1 MCGKLGIVAGIC
13 RSYGHN
19 DPRRIRKNNSRGED
33 PDLYGLFW
41 GRGAH
46 PMTTD
51 LQQRQAACLKA
62 AGYAK
67 PTKKELLTV
76 IDEIL
81 ESSESFDPKLVGLVW
96 LYFEKNPSQKAA
108 NYPSWWVAQA
118 VSKDETRPSLHN
130 VRCEPGKLI
139 ATDGHRLHI
148 ATNQN
153 VVSKGFLE
161 PTTLTPI
168 EFDEQFPPYDQI
180 LNSAPPATK
189 IVSFD
194 DFEPV
199 AKDVVKLG
207 EVFFERRY
215 IKEAFAGSETMRV
228 SKSGPRDVA
237 RFEGE
242 NRTALI
248 MPRRY

>member
-1 MCGKLGIVAGIC
+1 MT
-13 RSYGHN
+13 
-19 DPRRIRKNNSRGED
+19 
-33 PDLYGLFW
+33 PDI
-41 GRGAH
+41 
-46 PMTTD
+46 
-51 LQQRQAACLKA
+51 QQRQAACLKA

-76 IDEIL
+76 IDELI
-81 ESSESFDPKLVGLVW
+81 EKGDPLDKKLVGLVW

-108 NYPSWWVAQA
+108 SDLRYWVAQA
-118 VSKDETRPSLHN
+118 VSKDDTRLPLHN

-148 ATNQN
+148 AEVDDVFTH
-153 VVSKGFLE
+153 GFFE
-161 PTTLTPI
+161 PVTLTPI
-168 EFDEQFPPYDQI
+168 EFDEQFPPCGDI
-180 LNSAPPATK
+180 EKIAIPATK

-215 IKEAFAGSETMRV
+215 IKEAFAGSETLRV
-228 SKSGPRDVA
+228 SESGPRDVA

>member
-1 MCGKLGIVAGIC
+1 
-13 RSYGHN
+13 
-19 DPRRIRKNNSRGED
+19 
-33 PDLYGLFW
+33 
-41 GRGAH
+41 
-46 PMTTD
+46 MTPEI
-51 LQQRQAACLKA
+51 QQKQAACLKA
-62 AGYAK
+62 AGYFK

-81 ESSESFDPKLVGLVW
+81 ESSDSFDPK
-96 LYFEKNPSQKAA
+96 SQKAA
-108 NYPSWWVAQA
+108 SDLRYWVAQA
-118 VSKDETRPSLHN
+118 VSKDDTRPHLHN

-148 ATNQN
+148 AEDDTN
-153 VVSKGFLE
+153 STYTGFLE
-161 PTTLTPI
+161 PITLTPFI
-168 EFDEQFPPYDQI
+168 DPDTQFPPYGDI
-180 LNSAPPATK
+180 EKIAPPATK

-194 DFEPV
+194 DFEPM
-199 AKDVVKLG
+199 AKDIVKLG

-215 IKEAFAGSETMRV
+215 IKEAFAGSETMKV
-228 SKSGPRDVA
+228 SESGPLDVA

>member
-1 MCGKLGIVAGIC
+1 
-13 RSYGHN
+13 
-19 DPRRIRKNNSRGED
+19 
-33 PDLYGLFW
+33 
-41 GRGAH
+41 
-46 PMTTD
+46 MTSEI
-51 LQQRQAACLKA
+51 QQKQATCLKA

-81 ESSESFDPKLVGLVW
+81 ESSDSYDPKLVGLVW

-108 NYPSWWVAQA
+108 DDLRYWVAQA
-118 VSKDETRPSLHN
+118 VGHGEDRPWLYH
-130 VRCEPGKLI
+130 VRIEPGKLI

-148 ATNQN
+148 ALDNTNN
-153 VVSKGFLE
+153 TYTGFLDA
-161 PTTLTPI
+161 TTLTPFI
-168 EFDEQFPPYDQI
+168 DPDTQFPPYDEI
-180 LNSAPPATK
+180 LDSAPPATK

-194 DFEPV
+194 DFEPMD
-199 AKDVVKLG
+199 KDTVKLG

-215 IKEAFAGSETMRV
+215 IREAFAGSETMLV
-228 SKSGPRDVA
+228 SESGPSDIA

>member
-1 MCGKLGIVAGIC
+1 
-13 RSYGHN
+13 
-19 DPRRIRKNNSRGED
+19 
-33 PDLYGLFW
+33 
-41 GRGAH
+41 
-46 PMTTD
+46 MTTAI
-51 LQQRQAACLKA
+51 QQKQAACLKA

-81 ESSESFDPKLVGLVW
+81 ESSDSYDPKLVGLVW

-108 NYPSWWVAQA
+108 SDLRYWVAQA
-118 VSKDETRPSLHN
+118 VSKDDTKPHLHN

-148 ATNQN
+148 AEDDTN
-153 VVSKGFLE
+153 STYTGFLE
-161 PTTLTPI
+161 PITLTPFI
-168 EFDEQFPPYDQI
+168 DPDTQFPPYGDI
-180 LNSAPPATK
+180 EKIAPPATK

-194 DFEPV
+194 DFEPM

-207 EVFFERRY
+207 EVFFERRF
-215 IKEAFAGSETMRV
+215 IKEAFAGSETMKV
-228 SKSGPRDVA
+228 SEGDPLNVA